1 MATIANYFRSED
13 NDADASTAYANQKS
27 LFLSIYH
34 LPSQVQVNFKAFIT
48 TYNETFSSEWNQEK
62 VFGRN
67 DPIATFKGTGRAI
80 SVGFDIPAYS
90 LGEAKDNLARCNRI
104 AQFMYPAYE
113 VGNRAN
119 TIAKPPLLRLCFAN
133 LIRRA
138 GAGDSPN
145 AFESG
150 LLGFIRTVTVTPSFE
165 DSSGFFDPDA
175 ATLYPKVITVSFDY
189 VPLHEHDL
197 GWGEG
202 IGFNDPTYVNF
213 PFGKTPSDV
222 TEYSTGEPPT
232 PDNFVNPQAVEDAQ
246 AGPWAPG
253 MAPGEGVLDDN
264 NDGGIDNAEA
274 LAQRGLGVLDPER
287 EMEDFGVVEAE
298 GASSVLDPSRDNLPY
313 RN

>member
-1 MATIANYFRSED
+1 MTITANYFSSD
-13 NDADASTAYANQKS
+13 VNQDDASNAYANVKE

-34 LPSQVQVNFKAFIT
+34 LPSEIQVNFKAFVT
-48 TYNETFSSEWNQEK
+48 TYNETFSADWTQEK

-67 DPIATFKGTGRAI
+67 DPIATFKGTGRSI
-80 SVGFDIPAYS
+80 SVAFDIPAYS
-90 LGEAKDNLARCNRI
+90 LGEARDNLAKCNRI

-145 AFESG
+145 ADLSG
-150 LLGFIRTVTVTPSFE
+150 LLGFMRTVTVTPSFD
-165 DSSGFFDPDA
+165 DSAGFYDPDT
-175 ATLYPKVITVSFDY
+175 ATLYPKVIAISFDY

-202 IGFNDPTYVNF
+202 IGFNDPNYVNF
-213 PFGKTPSDV
+213 PFGKTPAEV

-232 PDNFVNPQAVEDAQ
+232 PDNFVNPQAVADIQ

-253 MAPGEGVLDDN
+253 LAPGEGVLDDN

-287 EMEDFGVVEAE
+287 EMTDFGVVEVE
-298 GASSVLDPSRDNLPY
+298 GASSVLIGDSLPY